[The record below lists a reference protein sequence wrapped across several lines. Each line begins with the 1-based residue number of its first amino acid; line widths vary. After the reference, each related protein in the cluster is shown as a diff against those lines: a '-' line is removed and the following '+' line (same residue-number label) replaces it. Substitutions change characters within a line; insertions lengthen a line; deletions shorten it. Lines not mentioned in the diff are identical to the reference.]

1 MKYKNSFIILFFV
14 TISLFAISYIIGINN
29 LNFTN
34 TNWLSAHDVSTD
46 LVSWKFYR
54 DDYWRFPLG
63 SNPNYGMDIGS
74 GIAFS
79 GSIPLMAMIFKVF
92 GSVLPEN
99 FHYFGFW
106 IFLCFFLNGYISY
119 LIIHNGTENF
129 LFSLIASLFFILSPI
144 MINRLGFHLSL
155 CAHWLI
161 LIGLFLET
169 KKDLAKKEFYWAI
182 LISVSCLVH
191 FYFTVMLF
199 IIIFSFSIFNFN
211 IKDIRKFFIIISSLI
226 LTMYVV
232 GYFDVPFSDALALG
246 YGNYSLDVGSFFI
259 NKSYIVNG
267 NINWSLFLK
276 NKSSIGAEGFG
287 YLGFGG
293 ILLFTYLLYIVITKF
308 KVLIKNKNFISILIL
323 TVTCFLI
330 AISHKIHFFN
340 NLVLEIEIP
349 KIIYGLLSIVRASG
363 RIIWPVYYLI
373 FIISILKI
381 YQNFSKK
388 NSFLL
393 LILILILQLI
403 DIYPGIKSHF
413 NSQAFV
419 KEKKL
424 DDEQFWKKLAS
435 QNPVLRTT
443 YLDNQSKFLHSLRNV
458 LLLEDIK
465 KTDISIHGRYNRK
478 QASLSRSNLYAL
490 FEKKEIPEG
499 VIFAVDNY
507 NHLRD
512 LNYIFQNENVGFFFR
527 DKNWVLVDG
536 YRNQMNKKDIELLK
550 NYSPQ
555 NLKIN
560 EINYFN
566 FKNEKS
572 LHGLG
577 WTHSNGTKFE
587 GIWSEGFVS
596 TILFKI
602 DHKINDNFKLN
613 IKLNSVLTKKNKPLD
628 FEVYLNETLY
638 KKFSLKK
645 VTDLNNGLLTF
656 DLNKKKFLDDIIYI
670 KFKIQNPVSKLD
682 LFKSPDARKLGILI
696 ENIEIYN

>member
-1 MKYKNSFIILFFV
+1 MKYKNSFIILYFLVVSFFTV
-14 TISLFAISYIIGINN
+14 AYVIGINN
-29 LNFTN
+29 LHFTS

-46 LVSWKFYR
+46 IISWKFYR

-106 IFLCFFLNGYISY
+106 IFLSFSLNGYISY
-119 LIIHNGTENF
+119 LIIHNKTNNF
-129 LFSLIASLFFILSPI
+129 LFSLIASLFFVLSPI

-182 LISVSCLVH
+182 IISVSSLVH
-191 FYFTVMLF
+191 FYFTIMLF
-199 IIIFSFSIFNFN
+199 IIFFSFSIFNFN
-211 IKDIRKFFIIISSLI
+211 IKYIRNFVFIIISLI
-226 LTMYVV
+226 LTMYAV
-232 GYFDVPFSDALALG
+232 GYFHVPFSDALALG

-259 NKSYIVNG
+259 SKSNIVNG
-267 NINWSLFLK
+267 NIDWSFFLK
-276 NKSSIGAEGFG
+276 NKTSIGAEGFG
-287 YLGFGG
+287 YLGLGG
-293 ILLFTYLLYIVITKF
+293 ILLFTYLLYVVITRF
-308 KVLIKNKNFISILIL
+308 KTLLKNKNFISILIL
-323 TVTCFLI
+323 TTICFLI

-340 NLVLEIEIP
+340 NLILEIEIP
-349 KIIYGLLSIVRASG
+349 KIIYGLLSVVRASG

-373 FIISILKI
+373 FIFSIFKI

-393 LILILILQLI
+393 LIFILIIQLI

-413 NSQAFV
+413 NAQAFV

-424 DDEQFWKKLAS
+424 VNEQFWKKLAS
-435 QNPVLRTT
+435 QNSVLRTT
-443 YLDNQSKFLHSLRNV
+443 YLDNQSRFLHSLRNV
-458 LLLEDIK
+458 LLLDEIK

-478 QASLSRSNLYAL
+478 QASLSRSNLYTL
-490 FEKKEIPEG
+490 FEKKKIPQG

-512 LNYIFQNENVGFFFR
+512 LNYIFQNENVGFFYR
-527 DKNWVLVDG
+527 DKNWILVDG

-550 NYSPQ
+550 RYVPQ
-555 NLKIN
+555 NLKVN

-566 FKNEKS
+566 FKDEKS

-577 WTHSNGTKFE
+577 WTHSNGTKLE
-587 GIWSEGFVS
+587 GIWSEGNVS

-602 DHKINDNFKLN
+602 DDKINDNFNLN
-613 IKLNSVLTKKNKPLD
+613 IKLNSILCKKDKPLD
-628 FEVYLNETLY
+628 FEVYLNESLY

-645 VTDLNNGLLTF
+645 VSDLNNNSLILN
-656 DLNKKKFLDDIIYI
+656 LNKKEFLDDIIYL
-670 KFKIQNPVSKLD
+670 KFKIKNPVSKLD
-682 LFKSPDARKLGILI
+682 LFKSPDARRLGILI
-696 ENIEIYN
+696 KSIKIYN